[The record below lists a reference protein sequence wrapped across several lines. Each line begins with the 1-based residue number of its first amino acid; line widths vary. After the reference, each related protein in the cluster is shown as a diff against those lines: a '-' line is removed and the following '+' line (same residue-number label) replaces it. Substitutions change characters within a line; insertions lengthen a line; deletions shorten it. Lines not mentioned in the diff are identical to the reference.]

1 MRCPNRSNVRS
12 SGECRFAPPP
22 HPIASALPASR
33 PRACSSSPRARP
45 PLSRATASWS
55 TASAP
60 YTSYPSSGGGWL
72 TTSCVAALRMGMADR
87 RSPTYADGMRLAGTD
102 TRSVVSALAERLP
115 REALVTDPDLLE
127 SYRFDRAQF
136 CPAGVPAAVVLAR
149 ETAHVQHALR
159 VASVLRTPVVPQG
172 ARSGLSGAA
181 NAIEGCIV
189 VSTEKMRTIVEIDVA
204 NRFVV
209 AQPGIYNAEL
219 SRAVAEHGL
228 FYPPDPS
235 SWEFCSIGGNL
246 ATNSGGL
253 CCVKYGVTT
262 DYVLGLEVVLA
273 SGEVLRTGRRTVKGV
288 AGYALA
294 KLFVGSEGTLGV
306 ITEATLALRAA
317 AAKPRTAA
325 ALFPTARAAG
335 ATVAAVVSAGL
346 VPSLLEIMD
355 ATSLRASSAYL
366 KADLPQDCAAMLVW
380 QSDAPGDAARA
391 EVAAIGRLAAE
402 CGATDV
408 LEADDP
414 AEAELLLAA
423 RRSVLPALETLGT
436 TLIDDVAVP
445 RTRLA
450 DLVEAVDAI
459 AERHGLVIGV
469 VGHAGDG
476 NMHPTVVFD
485 PADPVATENARA
497 AFGEIMDAGLAL
509 GGTITGEHGVGVLK
523 REWLAREAGPVSM
536 EVHRA
541 VKAALDPLGILNPG
555 KVFDL

>member
-1 MRCPNRSNVRS
+1 MS
-12 SGECRFAPPP
+12 
-22 HPIASALPASR
+22 L
-33 PRACSSSPRARP
+33 
-45 PLSRATASWS
+45 TS
-55 TASAP
+55 TDAG
-60 YTSYPSSGGGWL
+60 TL
-72 TTSCVAALRMGMADR
+72 VAALA
-87 RSPTYADGMRLAGTD
+87 AG
-102 TRSVVSALAERLP
+102 LP
-115 REALVTDPDLLE
+115 AEALVTDPDLLE
-127 SYRFDRAQF
+127 SYRYDRAQF

-159 VASVLRTPVVPQG
+159 TATSLRVPVVPQG

-181 NAIEGCIV
+181 NAIDGCVV
-189 VSTEKMRTIVEIDVA
+189 VSTEKMRRILQLDVG

-209 AQPGIYNAEL
+209 TQPGIYNAEL

-246 ATNSGGL
+246 STNSGGL

-288 AGYALA
+288 AGYDLTR
-294 KLFVGSEGTLGV
+294 LFVGSEGTLGI
-306 ITEATLALRAA
+306 ITEATLSLRPAA
-317 AAKPRTAA
+317 GRPRTAA
-325 ALFPTARAAG
+325 ALFASARDAG
-335 ATVAAVVSAGL
+335 ATVAAVVESGL

-355 ATSLRASSAYL
+355 RTSLRASSAHL
-366 KADLPQDCAAMLVW
+366 RADLPGDCGAMLVW
-380 QSDAPGDAARA
+380 QSDSPGETAVE
-391 EVAAIGRLAAE
+391 EVERIGRVASA
-402 CGATDV
+402 CGATQV
-408 LEADDP
+408 IEAEDP

-423 RRSVLPALETLGT
+423 RRTVLTALEALGT

-450 DLVEAVDAI
+450 DLIEGVQAI
-459 AERHGLVIGV
+459 AERRGLVIGV

-485 PADPVATENARA
+485 PADPVATEHARS
-497 AFGEIMDAGLAL
+497 AFGEIMDLGLEL

-523 REWLAREAGPVSM
+523 RRWLEREAGAVSM
-536 EVHRA
+536 AVHRA

-555 KVFDL
+555 KVFDPA

>member
-1 MRCPNRSNVRS
+1 M
-12 SGECRFAPPP
+12 
-22 HPIASALPASR
+22 
-33 PRACSSSPRARP
+33 
-45 PLSRATASWS
+45 
-55 TASAP
+55 
-60 YTSYPSSGGGWL
+60 
-72 TTSCVAALRMGMADR
+72 
-87 RSPTYADGMRLAGTD
+87 SPTSRLTSEVDAGTVVQRLAQG
-102 TRSVVSALAERLP
+102 LP
-115 REALVTDPDLLE
+115 PEALVTDPDVVA
-127 SYRFDRAQF
+127 SYRYDRAQF

-159 VASVLRTPVVPQG
+159 TASALRVPVVPQG

-181 NAIEGCIV
+181 NAIDGCIV
-189 VSTEKMRTIVEIDVA
+189 VSTERMRSIVEVDVA
-204 NRFVV
+204 NRLVV
-209 AQPGIYNAEL
+209 TQPGIFNAEL

-246 ATNSGGL
+246 STNSGGL

-288 AGYALA
+288 AGYDLT

-306 ITEATLALRAA
+306 ITEATLALRPASA
-317 AAKPRTAA
+317 RPRTAA
-325 ALFPTARAAG
+325 ALFPTAREAC
-335 ATVAAVVSAGL
+335 ATVAAVVAAGL

-366 KADLPQDCAAMLVW
+366 KADLPQDCGAMLVW
-380 QSDAPGDAARA
+380 QSDSPGDTARA
-391 EVAAIGRLAAE
+391 EVAAVGEVAARH
-402 CGATDV
+402 GATDV
-408 LEADDP
+408 IEADDP

-423 RRSVLPALETLGT
+423 RRCVLMALETLGT

-450 DLVEAVDAI
+450 DLIEDVERI
-459 AERHGLVIGV
+459 ADRHGLVIGV

-485 PADPVATENARA
+485 PSDPGQTERA
-497 AFGEIMDAGLAL
+497 QVAFGEIMDAGLAL

-523 REWLAREAGPVSM
+523 KAWLEREAGPVAM
-536 EVHRA
+536 DVHRA

-555 KVFDL
+555 KVFDLS